1 MRLKVFFIE
10 TCSSKQHF
18 STFMDS
24 QKIDEEGLLKNMQ
37 ISELVLK
44 ITKLTFGWSNHVDPI
59 TNANELMNDVRK
71 LSLEISE
78 YEQRMGSS
86 LSEYQRNTIY
96 NSMEELENAIPY
108 MKNKIKPTE
117 SLEIMDKTDKSLV

>member
-1 MRLKVFFIE
+1 
-10 TCSSKQHF
+10 
-18 STFMDS
+18 MDS

-44 ITKLTFGWSNHVDPI
+44 ITKLTFGWNNHVDPI

-71 LSLEISE
+71 LSLEIAE
-78 YEQRMGSS
+78 YEQRMGSA
-86 LSEYQRNTIY
+86 LGEYQRNIIY
-96 NSMEELENAIPY
+96 NSMEELESAIPY

-117 SLEIMDKTDKSLV
+117 SLEIVNQTDKSLV